1 MNLTLVEALKLA
13 SDTILQGV
21 LETIVCEAETKPFM
35 VLPGGCRKGGPCE
48 KDRCGC
54 EDS

>member
-13 SDTILQGV
+13 SDIMLQGV
-21 LETIVCEAETKPFM
+21 LETIVCEAETKPLM
-35 VLPGGCRKGGPCE
+35 VLLGGCCGGGPCE
-48 KDRCGC
+48 VDRCGC

>member
-13 SDTILQGV
+13 SDTMLQGV
-21 LETIVCEAETKPFM
+21 LETVIHDSATLQVEIKPI
-35 VLPGGCRKGGPCE
+35 E